1 MSYILDAL
9 KKIEHEKS
17 KITLPGGRISISG
30 ALFHDRKHPAARAA
44 IWKVVLLIA
53 VASAVT
59 FTGTWFVLHGDG
71 TEKVAVI
78 PQVTPSQPP
87 APAIH
92 PVATAPVVVPLQ
104 LQPAP
109 VTVPTAAPSSAAPPV
124 GISTQET
131 GTDDDTS
138 ARSARRRKK
147 RIQSEIPSP
156 AQPSQLV
163 TAPADIKLSG
173 IAWQDERS
181 ARRAVVNGFLFKEG
195 AVVSGAKITEIRA
208 DKVRFKSDAGP
219 FEIKLD
225 AALPVEVKK

>member
-9 KKIEHEKS
+9 KKIEQEKS

-30 ALFHDRKHPAARAA
+30 ALFHERKHPAARAA

-59 FTGTWFVLHGDG
+59 FTGTWFVLHGDR
-71 TEKVAVI
+71 TKSAAVI
-78 PQVTPSQPP
+78 PQVAPP
-87 APAIH
+87 PPVPAI
-92 PVATAPVVVPLQ
+92 PPLATAPVAVPLQ

-109 VTVPTAAPSSAAPPV
+109 VTVPTAAPPSAAPPV
-124 GISTQET
+124 GTTTQET

-138 ARSARRRKK
+138 ARSARRHKK
-147 RIQSEIPSP
+147 RITP
-156 AQPSQLV
+156 APHSSVQPSQMV
-163 TAPADIKLSG
+163 AAPADIKLSG

-195 AVVSGAKITEIRA
+195 AVVSGAKIIEIRA
-208 DKVRFKSDAGP
+208 DKVRFLSDAGP